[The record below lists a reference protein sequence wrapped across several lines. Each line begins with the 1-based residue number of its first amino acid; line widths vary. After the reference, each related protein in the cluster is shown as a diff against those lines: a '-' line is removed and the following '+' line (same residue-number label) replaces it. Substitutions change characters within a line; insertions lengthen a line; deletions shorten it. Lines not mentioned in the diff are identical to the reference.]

1 MGDHLIGAELV
12 KSKARE
18 AWKANAGSVPDI
30 FVLRLLKE
38 DAESTTSSAPK
49 KWSARKTLLFTVAT
63 CGTFWALFLYFV
75 FR

>member
-1 MGDHLIGAELV
+1 MGNHLIGAKQV

-18 AWKANAGSVPDI
+18 TWKANAGSVPDI

-38 DAESTTSSAPK
+38 DAESDTSAPK
-49 KWSARKTLLFTVAT
+49 KWSARKTLLFTGVV
-63 CGTFWALFLYFV
+63 CGTFWGLILYFL